1 MKDGSNAGD
10 GTHSRRK
17 FIAIGGAAGV
27 VGLAGC
33 SAEQVDN
40 GDGSDDG
47 TGGNGDESD
56 DETGGNGDGSDDDGD
71 GAGDLSGTLRVATYS
86 SMVDGEDP
94 AGPWIKEAF
103 EAEYPDAEIEWTVP
117 ESGVNTYIQ
126 QAQQGAIDAD
136 VYLGLNV
143 DDLVRIDD
151 NLEDGLFDS
160 IERDRIGR
168 VDRIRDDLGFGDPED
183 RVLPFDTGYISLV
196 YDESEVDDPET
207 FDDLLTEE
215 YADALITQNAQAS
228 DPGQAF
234 LLWTIAEYGEDGY
247 LDYWRD
253 LQENGVQVGDD
264 WTDTY
269 FGAYMAEERPM
280 IVSYSTDQVFH
291 AGDGADLTRH
301 QVGFLDGQAYE
312 NPEGVAVFTD
322 SDRSSLAHEFI
333 DFLLSSEA
341 QAEIATRNVQFP
353 AVSDE
358 HVELGDF
365 FEQHAHA
372 PDEPV
377 SLDYDELRGNLD
389 GWVDDWAR
397 EIAQ

>member
-1 MKDGSNAGD
+1 MIDESKEGAE
-10 GTHSRRK
+10 THSRRK
-17 FIAIGGAAGV
+17 FIALGGAVGV
-27 VGLAGC
+27 AGLAGC

-40 GDGSDDG
+40 GDND
-47 TGGNGDESD
+47 DESD
-56 DETGGNGDGSDDDGD
+56 DDGSGTDDDGD
-71 GAGDLSGTLRVATYS
+71 TGDDLSGTLQVATYS
-86 SMVDGEDP
+86 SMVDGDNP

-103 EAEYPDAEIEWTVP
+103 EDAYPDTEIEWTVP

-126 QAQQGAIDAD
+126 QAQQEDIDAD
-136 VYLGLNV
+136 LYLGLNV

-151 NLEDGLFDS
+151 NLDTELFDP
-160 IERDRIGR
+160 IDRGRIGR

-196 YDESEVDDPET
+196 YDESEVDEPET

-215 YADALITQNAQAS
+215 YADALITQNAQSS

-253 LQENGVQVGDD
+253 LQENGVRVGDD

-269 FGAYMAEERPM
+269 FGAYMEEERPM

-301 QVGFLDGQAYE
+301 QVGFLNGQAYE
-312 NPEGVAVFTD
+312 NPEGVAVFAD
-322 SDRSSLAHEFI
+322 SDQSALAHEFI
-333 DFLLSSEA
+333 DFLLSSDA

-353 AVSDE
+353 AVADE
-358 HVELGDF
+358 HVELGEF
-365 FEQHAHA
+365 FDQYAQA
-372 PDEPV
+372 PEEPV

>member
-1 MKDGSNAGD
+1 MNNGLHADD
-10 GTHSRRK
+10 GTHSRRE
-17 FIAIGGAAGV
+17 FIALGGAAGV
-27 VGLAGC
+27 AGLAGC
-33 SAEQVDN
+33 SAEQVD
-40 GDGSDDG
+40 D
-47 TGGNGDESD
+47 GNG
-56 DETGGNGDGSDDDGD
+56 NGEN
-71 GAGDLSGTLRVATYS
+71 GAGENETDENEEEENGTDDVGGVLRVATYS
-86 SMVDGEDP
+86 SMVDGENP
-94 AGPWIKEAF
+94 AGPWIKDAF
-103 EAEYPDAEIEWTVP
+103 EEEHPDAEIEWTVP

-126 QAQQGAIDAD
+126 QAQQGSVDAD
-136 VYLGLNV
+136 VHLGLNV
-143 DDLVRIDD
+143 DDLVRVDD
-151 NLEDGLFDS
+151 NLDEGLFEPID
-160 IERDRIGR
+160 RDRIGR
-168 VDRIRDDLGFGDPED
+168 VDRIRNDLGFGDPDD

-196 YDESEVDDPET
+196 YDESEVDAPDT

-215 YADALITQNAQAS
+215 YADALITQNAQTS

-253 LQENGVQVGDD
+253 LQENGVRVGDD

-269 FGAYMAEERPM
+269 FGAYMEEERPM

-291 AGDGADLTRH
+291 ADEAGEADLTRH

-312 NPEGVAVFTD
+312 NPEGVAVFAD
-322 SDRSSLAHEFI
+322 SDRSPLAHEFI

-358 HVELGDF
+358 HVELGEF
-365 FEQHAHA
+365 FDQYAHA
-372 PDEPV
+372 PEEAV
-377 SLDYDELRGNLD
+377 SLGYDELQGNLD

-397 EIAQ
+397 EIVQ